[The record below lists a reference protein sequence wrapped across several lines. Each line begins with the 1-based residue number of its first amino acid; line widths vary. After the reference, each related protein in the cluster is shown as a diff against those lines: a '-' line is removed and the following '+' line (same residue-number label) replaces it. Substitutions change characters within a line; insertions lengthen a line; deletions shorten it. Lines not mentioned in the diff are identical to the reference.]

1 MTTVNLDALSARA
14 LLKRIARNAEKL
26 AAADNLYDERLALF
40 RAARNRPTP
49 IRYGDIAD
57 AAGLSKDAT
66 FKVLRVARR
75 RDAATPNN
83 HRKETVRAR

>member
-1 MTTVNLDALSARA
+1 MTTINLDALSDNA
-14 LLKRIARNAEKL
+14 LLKRIARNAEKID
-26 AAADNLYDERLALF
+26 AAADLYEERLALF

-75 RDAATPNN
+75 RDDANN
-83 HRKETVRAR
+83 HNQKEIARAR